1 MSYCI
6 LNGNGGLMRVAWYD
20 NNKLQEESKWETKDE
35 AEQALLLLTKYAI
48 GGEME
53 ACHGMRVIQVA
64 DA

>member
-1 MSYCI
+1 
-6 LNGNGGLMRVAWYD
+6 MRVAWYD